1 MKKLFLL
8 IAAIMPLMSALGQTG
23 ATNNT
28 NFFKMGEI
36 PRIDVAPKNQNHS
49 KVKEGARATTVTIAS
64 EHFGSGTDTSLPTGW
79 TAGVISGPGKW
90 HWSHH
95 ASSSSN
101 TMDTMKS
108 TTASNGWMIFDAD
121 SFQFDCSCAPSGW
134 LQSPAYNC
142 TGHPTV
148 RLNFENYAG
157 QVYDT
162 FEVWV
167 STDPTFATHTAY
179 PVDLNNNLIFGTTSA
194 NTSLVHLNITSTAAG
209 HAAVYIRYV
218 FYGDDF
224 FDLSWMI
231 DDMTL
236 TELEAHDAG
245 IRDGY
250 VWLPDANAL
259 DGSVFNTPLA
269 FIDTFRPSVLLSI
282 YASNAEV
289 NVPTSATIFNGSTS
303 VYSQTN
309 SYTSLPVNAADSIVQ
324 YPGYKPVSTGSYECV
339 FQNNLSTDVDHTNDI
354 DTFRFNITDT
364 TWMQN
369 SLEVATNYYLN
380 ARTTGFTSS
389 NMMGVIFNVP
399 SGSIGDTVSGFG
411 VAFSNLSANFNTTGK
426 VAIQLY
432 RTKKGDT
439 SWTYMGKSVSRR
451 LVVADYSTSTTT
463 KWVDFRIDTGAS
475 GGVTPFVMQP
485 GYTYAAVIQMSNL
498 TSNLLVLASNS
509 PNIPNNGGT
518 LSIFDTSHN
527 DGSTGI
533 HRSVAHSFSNGY
545 VPFIRTYFGYVPVAP
560 VSVPETF
567 VNNKPNPAYPDPAN
581 ASINIPITMNQDGVA
596 KVNISNITGQ
606 ELNSQNINCKAG
618 LTTNATFSTGDLA
631 DGVYLITII
640 ANGQTQRG
648 KFVVAH

>member
-1 MKKLFLL
+1 MKKLFLFMV
-8 IAAIMPLMSALGQTG
+8 AIMPLMSALAQTST
-23 ATNNT
+23 TNAT
-28 NFFKMGEI
+28 NFFKVGQI
-36 PRIDVAPKNQNHS
+36 PRVDVAPKNNDHG
-49 KVKEGARATTVTIAS
+49 KVKEGARTTTITIAS
-64 EHFGSGTDTSLPTGW
+64 ENFGSGTDTSMPTGW
-79 TAGVISGPGKW
+79 TAGIISGPGTW

-95 ASSSSN
+95 ASTSSSS
-101 TMDTMKS
+101 MDTMKS
-108 TTASNGWMIFDAD
+108 TTAANGWMIFDAD
-121 SFQFDCSCAPSGW
+121 SFQNDCSCSPSGW

-167 STDPTFATHTAY
+167 STDPTFATHTVY
-179 PVDLNNNLIFGTTSA
+179 RVDPNNNLIFGTTSA
-194 NTSLVHLNITSTAAG
+194 NTSLIHLNITSAAAG
-209 HAAVYIRYV
+209 HPAVYIRYV

-224 FDLSWMI
+224 YDLSWMI

-245 IRDGY
+245 VRDGY
-250 VWLPDANAL
+250 VWLPDANAF
-259 DGSVFNTPLA
+259 DGSVFNTPLS
-269 FIDTFRPSVLLSI
+269 FIDTFRPSVLLSN

-289 NVPTSATIFNGSTS
+289 NLPTTATIYNGTTS

-309 SYTSLPVNAADSIVQ
+309 SYPSLIVNAADSIVQ

-339 FQNNLSTDVDHTNDI
+339 FQNTLSIDLDHTNDI

-369 SLEVATNYYLN
+369 SLDVATNYYLN
-380 ARTTGFTSS
+380 ARTSFANSS
-389 NMMGVIFNVP
+389 YMMGVIFNVP
-399 SGSIGDTVSGFG
+399 NGAVGDTVSGFG
-411 VAFSNLSANFNTTGK
+411 VAFSDLSANFNSTGR
-426 VAIQLY
+426 VAIHLY
-432 RTKKGDT
+432 RTIKGDT
-439 SWTYMGKSVSRR
+439 NWTYMGKSVSRR
-451 LVVADYSTSTTT
+451 LAIADYSTSTTT
-463 KWVDFRIDTGAS
+463 KWADFRIDTGAS
-475 GGVTPFVMQP
+475 GGVAPFVMQP
-485 GYTYAAVIQMSNL
+485 GYTYAAVIQMSSL
-498 TSNLLVLASNS
+498 TSNLLVLAANS

-518 LSIFDTSHN
+518 LAIFDTSRN

-533 HRSVAHSFSNGY
+533 HRSVARSLNNGF

-567 VNNKPNPAYPDPAN
+567 VNNNIAPAYPDPAGN
-581 ASINIPITMNQDGVA
+581 SVNIPVTLNQDGVA
-596 KVNISNITGQ
+596 RVIITNITGQ
-606 ELNSQNINCKAG
+606 ELKSQTINCKGG
-618 LTTNATFSTGDLA
+618 LSTNATFSTSNLT
-631 DGVYLITII
+631 DGIYLYSII